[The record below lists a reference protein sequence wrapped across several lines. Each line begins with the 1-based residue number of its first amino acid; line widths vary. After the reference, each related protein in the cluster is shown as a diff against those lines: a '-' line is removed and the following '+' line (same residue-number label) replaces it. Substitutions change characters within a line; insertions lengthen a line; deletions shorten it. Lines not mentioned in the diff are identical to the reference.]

1 MKFNGVVFVLV
12 SFYAVA
18 MEIPIPSRTSVAAL
32 RDRIAKIER
41 RGGRSKRPTLPI
53 GVAEIEAHLP
63 DAGLACGTLHE
74 VFAQHNGDR
83 PGALGFA
90 FSVMASALAQ
100 RHGHAF
106 FIASYRALRDFG
118 RPFANGLRQLG
129 VDPARL
135 VMVEARSAKDAL
147 WALEEVLRSSTQPAF
162 ALGAIDGDVDL
173 TASRRLNLAAEAHAT
188 PLMVVRSA
196 KTGTN
201 AAATRWVSS
210 ALPAARDYAGAFAHP
225 RWRMTLERCRNGR
238 PGCWPIEWT
247 HDTYRFRLAE
257 GVADSAACSEPSLR
271 SAV

>member
-1 MKFNGVVFVLV
+1 MDG
-12 SFYAVA
+12 
-18 MEIPIPSRTSVAAL
+18 L

-41 RGGRSKRPTLPI
+41 RDGRSQRPPLPI

-63 DAGLACGTLHE
+63 DPGLACGTLHE
-74 VFAQHNGDR
+74 VFARRHADR

-106 FIASYRALRDFG
+106 FIASSRALRDFG
-118 RPFANGLRQLG
+118 RPFGNGLRQLG
-129 VDPARL
+129 VDAARL
-135 VMVEARSAKDAL
+135 VIVEARSAKDGL
-147 WALEEVLRSSTQPAF
+147 WALEEVLRSSAQPAF
-162 ALGAIDGDVDL
+162 ALCALDGDLDL

-188 PLMVVRSA
+188 PLMVIRSGN
-196 KTGTN
+196 TGSN

-210 ALPAARDYAGAFAHP
+210 TLPAARDYAGAFTHP

-257 GVADSAACSEPSLR
+257 GVADSAACSEPPLR
-271 SAV
+271 SVV

>member
-1 MKFNGVVFVLV
+1 MT
-12 SFYAVA
+12 SFSGSTVG
-18 MEIPIPSRTSVAAL
+18 AL

-41 RGGRSKRPTLPI
+41 RAGRTKRPTLRFH
-53 GVAEIEAHLP
+53 VAEIEAHLP
-63 DAGLACGTLHE
+63 DGGFECGTLHE
-74 VFAQHNGDR
+74 LFARCHADR
-83 PGALGFA
+83 PGAFGFA

-100 RHGHAF
+100 RLGHAF

-118 RPFANGLRQLG
+118 RPFGDGLRQLG

-135 VMVEARSAKDAL
+135 VMVEARSEKDAL
-147 WALEEVLRSSTQPAF
+147 WGLEEVLRSSTQPAF
-162 ALGAIDGDVDL
+162 ALGAIGGDLDL

-210 ALPAARDYAGAFAHP
+210 ALPAARDYAGAIAHP

-238 PGCWPIEWT
+238 PGCWPIEWN
-247 HDTYRFRLAE
+247 HDTHRFRLAE
-257 GVADSAACSEPSLR
+257 GVADSAACSEPSLS